1 MKSRL
6 GFIFAANN
14 DPKIIYIESPQFHSR
29 ICQDLPPTS
38 AGRAPGWLKMLK
50 MKKTVV
56 GKISVLVHLSLAP
69 EIKLGKNVKKG
80 KFEVCR

>member
-1 MKSRL
+1 MKSQLRL
-6 GFIFAANN
+6 FFVRNN
-14 DPKIIYIESPQFHSR
+14 DPKITYIESPQFHSG
-29 ICQDLPPTS
+29 ICQDLPLTS